1 MFDVV
6 RRQPTRRLLVWSEAG
21 GCRPQNP
28 LEGNIMAKSQ
38 KKSNKEIRKPK
49 AAKVK
54 NNASNPSGKAGVVA
68 GLENIKSNRG
78 K

>member
-1 MFDVV
+1 
-6 RRQPTRRLLVWSEAG
+6 
-21 GCRPQNP
+21 
-28 LEGNIMAKSQ
+28 MAKSQ

-54 NNASNPSGKAGVVA
+54 TNASNPSGKAGVVA
-68 GLENIKSNRG
+68 GLENMKSNRG